1 MDVTIRPAA
10 AADADSC
17 GHIIYEAFKDIADA
31 HSFPRDV
38 PSVEFGRHLAGSF
51 IAHPSIFGVVAES
64 EGRIIGSNFLD
75 ERDPIRGVGPIT
87 VDPRIQKRGVGRRL
101 MEAVIDRGKSAPS
114 VRLLQDAYNTLSMPL
129 YASLGFDVKEP
140 IVFIQGKPKSRPLA
154 RSEVRPMTTDDIPA
168 CADLCASVHG
178 HGRAHEL
185 EDNVNAYKPY
195 VAARGSKVTAYG
207 LISFFGH
214 GVAETEH
221 DMRDLLAGVAAASPE
236 PISFLLPTRQ
246 ANLFRW
252 CLSEGMQVVKPM
264 TFMVMGEYQEPRG
277 AWFPSILY

>member
-1 MDVTIRPAA
+1 MDFTTRPAT
-10 AADADSC
+10 AADADAC
-17 GHIIYEAFKDIADA
+17 GRIIYEAFKGIADA

-38 PSVEFGRHLAGSF
+38 PSVEFGQHLAGSF
-51 IAHPSIFGVVAES
+51 IAHPAIFGVVAES

-75 ERDPIRGVGPIT
+75 ERDAIRGVGPIT
-87 VDPRIQKRGVGRRL
+87 VDPAIQKRGVGRRL
-101 MEAVIDRGKSAPS
+101 MQEVIDRGKSAPS

-140 IVFIQGKPKSRPLA
+140 VVFIAGEPKGHPSA
-154 RSEVRPMTTDDIPA
+154 RSEVRPMRTEDIAA
-168 CADLCASVHG
+168 CADLCRSVHG

-185 EDNVNAYKPY
+185 EDNVNAHKPY
-195 VAARGSKVTAYG
+195 VVVRGGNITAYG
-207 LISFFGH
+207 LASFFGH
-214 GVAETEH
+214 GVAETEQ
-221 DMRDLLAGVAAASPE
+221 DMRDLLAGIAAASSE

-252 CLSEGMQVVKPM
+252 CLGQGMRVVKPM

-277 AWFPSILY
+277 CWFPSILC